1 MRSLIFGGRGM
12 LGRAVAAEAGRR
24 GWPALTLGHAEADVT
39 DAGVVAAHV
48 REFAPQVVFNCAA
61 FTAVDACEEQ
71 RDHAF
76 AVNGDAV
83 GTIAAAARDA
93 GAALVHVST
102 DYVFDGVAHEP
113 YAEDHPTA
121 PLSVYG
127 ASKLRGEERA
137 LEYVGALV
145 VRASW
150 LFGPGGPNF
159 VLTMLRLI
167 DAGKVPLRV
176 VDDQVGCPTYT
187 PFLATALC
195 DLAAAGAR
203 GVVHYRNREPVSWF
217 GFTREIAAGWDG
229 GVEVQ
234 PVTTAEFPRP
244 ARRPAYSVLAVD
256 RCEALLGRR
265 VEPWGSGLT
274 EYLASLRSGRPERF
288 DRN

>member
-1 MRSLIFGGRGM
+1 MRSLIFGGTGM
-12 LGRAVAAEAGRR
+12 LGRALAGETRQR
-24 GWPALTLGHAEADVT
+24 GWPALALSHAEADVT
-39 DAGVVAAHV
+39 DTAAVAQRV
-48 REFAPQVVFNCAA
+48 RDFAPQAVFNCAA
-61 FTAVDACEEQ
+61 FTAVDACEQRREQ
-71 RDHAF
+71 AF

-83 GTIAAAARDA
+83 GTIAAAARGA

-102 DYVFDGVAHEP
+102 DYVFDGAASEP

-137 LEYVGALV
+137 LAYDGALV

-187 PFLATALC
+187 PFLAAALC
-195 DLAAAGAR
+195 DLAAQGAR

-217 GFTREIAAGWDG
+217 GFTRDIAARWDG
-229 GVEVQ
+229 SVEVQ
-234 PVTTAEFPRP
+234 PVTTAAFPRP

-265 VEPWGSGLT
+265 VEPWGAGLS
-274 EYLASLRSGRPERF
+274 EYLAGLRSGRPERF